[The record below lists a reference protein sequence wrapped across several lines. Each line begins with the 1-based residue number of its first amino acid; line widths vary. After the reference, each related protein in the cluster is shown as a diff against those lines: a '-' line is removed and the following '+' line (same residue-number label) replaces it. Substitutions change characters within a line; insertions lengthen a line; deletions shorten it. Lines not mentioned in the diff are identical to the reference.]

1 MFNFLVARFRQ
12 TSSRQKNSGYE
23 SISCK
28 NRSSAVC
35 RNVFR
40 RKDPAVRFAAVLCI
54 AAAAGLA
61 AGFLSPGLSESVSS
75 FAGNNTASGEAV
87 SALFSLVVE
96 DNPKHAGYKRDSFGF
111 RKTDEDG
118 NGCDIREDILARD
131 LKNIQ
136 YAQGSSCKVSSGVL
150 DDPYTGKTI
159 NFVRGTKTSATVQID
174 HVVALNNAWQSGAY
188 EWDTQKRYKYANDPY
203 NLLAVDGPANEEKSD
218 ASAAYWL
225 PSNKDFACEYVARQI
240 GIKAKYGLTVT
251 SAEKNKMMSVLHS
264 CPAQT
269 IPGE

>member
-1 MFNFLVARFRQ
+1 M
-12 TSSRQKNSGYE
+12 
-23 SISCK
+23 
-28 NRSSAVC
+28 
-35 RNVFR
+35 
-40 RKDPAVRFAAVLCI
+40 
-54 AAAAGLA
+54 
-61 AGFLSPGLSESVSS
+61 
-75 FAGNNTASGEAV
+75 
-87 SALFSLVVE
+87 
-96 DNPKHAGYKRDSFGF
+96 
-111 RKTDEDG
+111 
-118 NGCDIREDILARD
+118 
-131 LKNIQ
+131 KNIQ